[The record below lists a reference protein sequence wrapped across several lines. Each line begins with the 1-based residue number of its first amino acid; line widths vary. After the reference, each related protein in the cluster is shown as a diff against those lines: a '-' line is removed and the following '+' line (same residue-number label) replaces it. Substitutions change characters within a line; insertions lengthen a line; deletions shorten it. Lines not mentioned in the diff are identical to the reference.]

1 MMSELILITV
11 SFCVGVL
18 IGALFQQN
26 TKKSAEQAIE
36 KARQEIK
43 RAERYKKFLEN
54 SNYTFA
60 KWLPINEEKEDK
72 LERGELFNGQ
82 R

>member
-1 MMSELILITV
+1 MMSELILITI

-36 KARQEIK
+36 KAKQEIK
-43 RAERYKKFLEN
+43 RAERYKEF
-54 SNYTFA
+54 
-60 KWLPINEEKEDK
+60 IEK
-72 LERGELFNGQ
+72 NGIGGF
-82 R
+82 RK